1 MTDILIL
8 PVNTAVR
15 RLPEEVLAHISEKH
29 GKHRE
34 ESFAAYEA
42 LFRLSLS
49 FHFSKSNCRLPYI
62 EYDQQGRPYFPEF
75 PSVSFSLSH
84 TDGMA
89 AAVMSD
95 EEDVGIDI
103 ERICPEKLDSYRLIA
118 QSRFFACEQQ
128 MILENRGSA
137 WEEIKSFLSI
147 WTLKEAAAKVLQKP
161 VLSLNSTAFS
171 PDITFTTAIHDEN
184 YVVSVVRK
192 KRI

>member
-8 PVNTAVR
+8 PINTAVR
-15 RLPEEVLAHISEKH
+15 RMPDEVLAHISEKH
-29 GKHRE
+29 GEHCE
-34 ESFAAYEA
+34 ESLAAYEA
-42 LFRLSLS
+42 LSRLSLS
-49 FHFSKSNCRLPYI
+49 FHLSKSNRRLPFVKYS
-62 EYDQQGRPYFPEF
+62 QQGKPFFPDF
-75 PSVSFSLSH
+75 PTVSFSLSH

-118 QSRFFACEQQ
+118 QSRFFACEQKA
-128 MILENRGSA
+128 ILENRGSKL
-137 WEEIKSFLSI
+137 EEIKSFLSI
-147 WTLKEAAAKVLQKP
+147 WTLKEAAAKVLQLP
-161 VLSLNSTAFS
+161 ILSLNSAAFS
-171 PDITFTTAIHDEN
+171 PDITFTTAVHDEN